1 MTSKYCV
8 VVLAT
13 LLCGCVTS
21 PPSPPRAPT
30 PIPSMAMQAE
40 PLPLVSGVSFQ
51 AVIVPSNFGVTAA
64 APPSAWTPTPQDVTM
79 AEGGVQRCMAARC
92 EKNERPLSRYVRQYY
107 GQYRD
112 QRKMLLVRFI
122 DLASF
127 PGLDWRRRAIVIFD
141 APISFMELLY
151 DTQTGDCQQ
160 G

>member
-1 MTSKYCV
+1 V
-8 VVLAT
+8 RNVAT
-13 LLCGCVTS
+13 ISST
-21 PPSPPRAPT
+21 RAHAHPVHGDAIRAVAT
-30 PIPSMAMQAE
+30 RFR
-40 PLPLVSGVSFQ
+40 VSFQ

-64 APPSAWTPTPQDVTM
+64 APPSAWTPTSQDVTM

-151 DTQTGDCQQ
+151 DTQTGDCQE